1 MNQAID
7 GAALLQAVACAKAID
22 SANAS
27 ASTAMSVDDDIA
39 PRSPQ
44 PDRFCVPPSN
54 VRARPR
60 FHETRVA
67 LPMALY
73 SWTPGQRG

>member
-27 ASTAMSVDDDIA
+27 ASTAMSVDDDNAPILRSLIA
-39 PRSPQ
+39 SAFRHRTFGP
-44 PDRFCVPPSN
+44 
-54 VRARPR
+54 VRASTKHKWPCRWPCIR
-60 FHETRVA
+60 GLR
-67 LPMALY
+67 
-73 SWTPGQRG
+73 GQGG